1 MSKHLFMISDIML
14 NIILKRAG
22 IWPSVTGSLITR
34 AIYHHFNKSTFTNVH
49 ILSKF

>member
-1 MSKHLFMISDIML
+1 MSKYLFMISDIVL

-34 AIYHHFNKSTFTNVH
+34 AIWITTLTKVPLQMSTF
-49 ILSKF
+49 